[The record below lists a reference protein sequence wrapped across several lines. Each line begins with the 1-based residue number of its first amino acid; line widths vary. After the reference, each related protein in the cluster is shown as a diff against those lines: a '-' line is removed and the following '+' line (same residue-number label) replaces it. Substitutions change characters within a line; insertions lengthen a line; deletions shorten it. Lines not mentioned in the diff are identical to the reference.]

1 MARGV
6 TILGETLLAEGR
18 FRLTRTKAEIEE
30 SDGARRLLNHEIY
43 HYGRAAAVLLFDPAR
58 GLVRLVKQFRL
69 AAYVADGALDTI
81 EVCAGMLDDDEPE
94 ACVKREAFEETGVRV
109 ALATHA
115 FTIYTS
121 PGGVTETIACF
132 LAPYDAADCLGPGGG
147 VDDDEHIEILEILF
161 EEALMM
167 VGTGAIRDGKTIAL
181 LYYAKANGVF
191 KGG

>member
-1 MARGV
+1 M
-6 TILGETLLAEGR
+6 L
-18 FRLTRTKAEIEE
+18 FR
-30 SDGARRLLNHEIY
+30 S
-43 HYGRAAAVLLFDPAR
+43 
-58 GLVRLVKQFRL
+58 
-69 AAYVADGALDTI
+69 
-81 EVCAGMLDDDEPE
+81 
-94 ACVKREAFEETGVRV
+94 
-109 ALATHA
+109 

-147 VDDDEHIEILEILF
+147 VDDDEHIEILEIPF